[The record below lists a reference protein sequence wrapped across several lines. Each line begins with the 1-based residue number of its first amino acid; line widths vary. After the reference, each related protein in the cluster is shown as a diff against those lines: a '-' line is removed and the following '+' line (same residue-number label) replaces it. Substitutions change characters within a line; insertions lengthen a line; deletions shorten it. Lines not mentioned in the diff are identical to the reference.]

1 LPSNGGTATVGSD
14 YQAINGTVEFAPGET
29 SKTIEVAI
37 AGDVIDEFD
46 ETLAINLTN
55 ASNATIAKTTGT
67 VTILNDDALAN
78 ISVGDVVLVEGNDG
92 SSNATFT
99 VSLTTASSKPITIDF
114 TTVDGTAIAGEDFV
128 GVNGTLEFAPGETN
142 KTIEVAVL
150 GDKIDEIDEAFTIH
164 LANPSNADILNN
176 NGTGIIT
183 NDDLPPTITVQD
195 LTLVEGDSGSRE
207 ATFTL
212 ALDATSD
219 KEITIDY
226 STVDGTAI
234 AGDDYEAIAGTLTF
248 APGEISKIVSVLVN
262 SDTLDEL
269 DEAFFLQLDNA
280 VNSVIDRDQVT
291 VTITNDDNPPS
302 VTVNDITLTEGSNSA
317 VFTITLDNPSGK
329 EITIDYSTVDG
340 TAIAGEDYTTVTG
353 TITFAPGET
362 SQIIEVALLGD
373 SIDEFNESFSLNLD
387 GGSNVI
393 ITNSQATA
401 NLDDNDDAPSI
412 AVGDVTLV
420 EGDNGTSNASFTIT
434 LDNPSGKEIT
444 VDYSTVDGTA
454 IAGEDY
460 EEIAGI
466 VTFAPGETS
475 KTIDVAVNGDT
486 INEIDEAFNIQLA
499 NPSNSTLTDD
509 SATINIVDNDLLPEL
524 RVNNITVDEDS
535 NSAIVTVTLDNP
547 SSKEISID
555 YSTVDGSAIAGEDYT
570 AISGTLSFAPGE
582 TSKTIEVDLLGDSID
597 EIDEAFAS

>member
-1 LPSNGGTATVGSD
+1 
-14 YQAINGTVEFAPGET
+14 
-29 SKTIEVAI
+29 
-37 AGDVIDEFD
+37 
-46 ETLAINLTN
+46 
-55 ASNATIAKTTGT
+55 
-67 VTILNDDALAN
+67 
-78 ISVGDVVLVEGNDG
+78 
-92 SSNATFT
+92 
-99 VSLTTASSKPITIDF
+99 LTTASSKPITIDF

-582 TSKTIEVDLLGDSID
+582 TSKTIEVDCYQS
-597 EIDEAFAS
+597 